1 MLKAFLFA
9 RGNTHFEIT
18 STLYCNTRHY
28 YDLRECSSTNSCA
41 CLLQRIL
48 NPFRAQAAARY
59 LHLTQSYER
68 VVTELK
74 PLSKRQELMRRAMNN
89 DSASADDSAARN
101 AAIDAAAQQELR
113 DAAVAAASAAAKAG
127 AARGP
132 PMDASSP
139 PFSSGAAFD
148 DDVDSF
154 RMASPAF
161 VDVTAWPVP
170 APPQPPAPAPNANS
184 WQAAPQ
190 QQQQQHVASPD
201 FGASTSGSQASQFGQ
216 RTAVPGG
223 GRGAA
228 PAGASAAYSSAAA
241 PYNGG
246 EVVAW
251 TPVVMGGCAG
261 TNAASVNGVYVPT
274 GDLYNG
280 KPLYQKQ
287 GDPGKWLRFV
297 ASNAR
302 WSVGTREDKDLQNA
316 NGWCESIEA
325 HASLPTQVQQWQVYS
340 DCSWGLQPSCS
351 CVAPGVDAVAT
362 LQAELAAAR
371 EQLLAAQQMQSQTHN
386 TRYEAQQQQQVARDQ
401 VSALEAAAKA
411 QRLQQVQQQQQFQQQ
426 QQQFQAQQQHQRS
439 VRDMPPPAAAA
450 AAPRADF
457 TWQDPPIP
465 PPAGSSGGYRNVQ
478 AVNGG
483 GAPSS
488 SSSAFGGTGAAAAA
502 ASEMRGGSG
511 GSVHSYMHGN
521 IGGGGVRPSS
531 SSAFDGMARAL
542 APLMGKQWVSS
553 YNNELFDVSA
563 DGNLCKNGKPTD
575 PLTLVGGDGASSPSL
590 AFGSWR
596 LSDTANHQNDDDVIV
611 WRNPGHSLDP
621 ITWRTLESVMLQ
633 PLVGKRWISS
643 FKAESFDVASS
654 GTLRKN
660 GRPATESIRVTTGEP
675 LYGSH
680 GGLGSRHAPPIL
692 MTFGAWSAD
701 LAASSTDEIQWRNP
715 GDPMDP
721 IIWRAAAVAE
731 ATPPPPGQ
739 GMMNANGAAGGI
751 GAKNNNF
758 WSSPQQQQPF
768 SDHQAPPQ
776 GGVPGESILRSAFI
790 SFRGMDGAR

>member
-1 MLKAFLFA
+1 MC
-9 RGNTHFEIT
+9 E
-18 STLYCNTRHY
+18 
-28 YDLRECSSTNSCA
+28 
-41 CLLQRIL
+41 
-48 NPFRAQAAARY
+48 QAAARY

-113 DAAVAAASAAAKAG
+113 DAAMAAAAAASKAG
-127 AARGP
+127 SARGP
-132 PMDASSP
+132 PMDSSA
-139 PFSSGAAFD
+139 PFSGASPFD
-148 DDVDSF
+148 DDVDNF
-154 RMASPAF
+154 QVASPAF
-161 VDVTAWPVP
+161 VDVTASPVP
-170 APPQPPAPAPNANS
+170 APPPRAPEPNVNS
-184 WQAAPQ
+184 YQSAPQ
-190 QQQQQHVASPD
+190 QQRVAPD
-201 FGASTSGSQASQFGQ
+201 FSASSASQASPFGQ
-216 RTAVPGG
+216 RNTVAPGG
-223 GRGAA
+223 AQV
-228 PAGASAAYSSAAA
+228 GASSVASSAHSSAAA
-241 PYNGG
+241 PYAGG

-251 TPVVMGGCAG
+251 TPVVMGGCVG
-261 TNAASVNGVYVPT
+261 TNAASVNGIYVPT

-287 GDPGKWLRFV
+287 GDPSKWLRFV

-316 NGWCESIEA
+316 HGWCESIEA
-325 HASLPTQVQQWQVYS
+325 HASLPTQVRQWQAYS

-371 EQLLAAQQMQSQTHN
+371 EQLLAAQQQSQHTA
-386 TRYEAQQQQQVARDQ
+386 RYEANAAQQQQQQQQVARDQ

-411 QRLQQVQQQQQFQQQ
+411 QRMQQLQQQQEFLQQQ
-426 QQQFQAQQQHQRS
+426 QQQQRS
-439 VRDMPPPAAAA
+439 MRDMPAAAAAAAA

-465 PPAGSSGGYRNVQ
+465 PPSGNSGGYRNVQ
-478 AVNGG
+478 AANIG
-483 GAPSS
+483 SS
-488 SSSAFGGTGAAAAA
+488 SSSSPFGGTGAAAAA

-511 GSVHSYMHGN
+511 GNINHNMHGN
-521 IGGGGVRPSS
+521 IGGGGHPPSS
-531 SSAFDGMARAL
+531 SSSSSIGLERAL

-575 PLTLVGGDGASSPSL
+575 PLTLVGSGGGASCL

-596 LSDTANHQNDDDVIV
+596 LSDAANHHDDNDVIV

-660 GRPATESIRVTTGEP
+660 GRPTMESICVATGEP

-692 MTFGAWSAD
+692 MTFGAWTAD

-721 IIWRAAAVAE
+721 IIWRAAAVADSP
-731 ATPPPPGQ
+731 AASP
-739 GMMNANGAAGGI
+739 GMMNAGGGGM
-751 GAKNNNF
+751 GAKASNDF
-758 WSSPQQQQPF
+758 WSSQQQQQQQQPF
-768 SDHQAPPQ
+768 SDHQALPSQ
-776 GGVPGESILRSAFI
+776 GGPGESVLRNAFI